1 MSSPPPHK
9 RFCCSLCTYTTNKKY
24 NLDRHTGTVHFQPST
39 KVAETSIFVAP
50 TSTNVAP
57 TSIFVAPTSTNV
69 ALPSTFVAPASTNV
83 ALAIEEN
90 TKRYKC
96 DKCYKSFSK
105 LCTLTKHQELGIC
118 KQILHPYTCDLC
130 KVQQTSRYALSR
142 HRKHCT
148 GTTTLVP
155 IEGSTSS
162 SNTISANN
170 MNIGVQNNVQTQNN
184 IQNQNNILIFPMSD
198 EASEKFDYITD
209 HINIAKLQEFIKQRK
224 PSIGFNKFVSEVL
237 DNPQNRNVQKTNIKD
252 RYSKVHIGDDKWEL
266 AMDSDVYPI
275 MTHHMTTA
283 ALGKMEEHKTDIP
296 KSIKQ
301 KAAEFVEFIDQIN
314 TTDEGDVYNETVER
328 IKLILVN
335 LCNLKL

>member
-1 MSSPPPHK
+1 
-9 RFCCSLCTYTTNKKY
+9 
-24 NLDRHTGTVHFQPST
+24 
-39 KVAETSIFVAP
+39 
-50 TSTNVAP
+50 
-57 TSIFVAPTSTNV
+57 
-69 ALPSTFVAPASTNV
+69 
-83 ALAIEEN
+83 
-90 TKRYKC
+90 
-96 DKCYKSFSK
+96 
-105 LCTLTKHQELGIC
+105 
-118 KQILHPYTCDLC
+118 
-130 KVQQTSRYALSR
+130 
-142 HRKHCT
+142 
-148 GTTTLVP
+148 
-155 IEGSTSS
+155 
-162 SNTISANN
+162 
-170 MNIGVQNNVQTQNN
+170 
-184 IQNQNNILIFPMSD
+184 MSD